1 MKRRIAKFEKVSP
14 TRFAADMGLFAT
26 ENEMEFFNGVDAYNS
41 IQLPKRST
49 SGSAGY
55 DFYAP
60 FEFTLKPGETIKIYT
75 GIRCWIDDGWAL
87 FALPRSGMSNRTKV
101 RLDNTVGLI
110 DSDYY
115 YADNEGHIMIQMT
128 TVEELHVKK
137 GERFCQGVFL
147 PYGITTDDNAQGIRT
162 GGFGST
168 GRA

>member
-1 MKRRIAKFEKVSP
+1 MNRIAKFEKVSENQ
-14 TRFAADMGLFAT
+14 FAT
-26 ENEMEFFNGVDAYNS
+26 DMSTFASEHGIHFVLWRDAYDAL
-41 IQLPKRST
+41 QLPKRST
-49 SGSAGY
+49 AGSAGY
-55 DFYAP
+55 DFYSP
-60 FEFTLKPGETIKIYT
+60 FEFSLEAGETIKVYT
-75 GIRCWIDDGWAL
+75 GIRCKIDEGWAL

-115 YADNEGHIMIQMT
+115 YADNEGHIMIQLT
-128 TVEELHVKK
+128 TVKPLHVKA

-147 PYGITTDDNAQGIRT
+147 PHGITVDDDAQGKRT